1 MKSSL
6 QTFKKRYF
14 KYNLLKRQRDYFN
27 SIIRKLN
34 KEDQEILVKYCIE
47 QDNINMYCKTSPSAS
62 KIEHSIFYV
71 VPCYSGEGTHF
82 IVTVDTTKKYIHIY
96 QPLNDVQTK
105 PLHIPDTKMHTI
117 YTYEK
122 CKLFHDSKHKF
133 VTTVEPLFSST
144 YDIIFVGMHNH
155 KKEHIGNTIL
165 FCIHKKYF
173 WVADGYVSSLNI
185 KDTVVAYVSPLHPS
199 PYPIIFTKHHL
210 YVYCGTF
217 EIYPQTS
224 SSKRI
229 QNLVAKMQNNTPL
242 TTHEQTKLESF
253 YKEYECAH
261 RSEKNLKQVVICS
274 SVIGTQLYVAPDAEP
289 LSFTEWMTK
298 TYEPF
303 VLRNIKNNLH
313 PSKPQ
318 PSKTFW
324 SIQKYMG
331 YHTQKLKQNE
341 DMYNI
346 CSGKIGTNGKCKL
359 QKKTLKQIK
368 LLIESQQ
375 KKAYKNHLQLLQ

>member
-1 MKSSL
+1 MIVTL
-6 QTFKKRYF
+6 IQIQQELII
-14 KYNLLKRQRDYFN
+14 LLK
-27 SIIRKLN
+27 
-34 KEDQEILVKYCIE
+34 
-47 QDNINMYCKTSPSAS
+47 
-62 KIEHSIFYV
+62 
-71 VPCYSGEGTHF
+71 CYSSQYWQQMQSLSINF
-82 IVTVDTTKKYIHIY
+82 RVDLLIV
-96 QPLNDVQTK
+96 L
-105 PLHIPDTKMHTI
+105 LHVSGARQK
-117 YTYEK
+117 
-122 CKLFHDSKHKF
+122 
-133 VTTVEPLFSST
+133 
-144 YDIIFVGMHNH
+144 
-155 KKEHIGNTIL
+155 IGYMCYCL
-165 FCIHKKYF
+165 GLKQFWACIHKKYF

-229 QNLVAKMQNNTPL
+229 QYLVTKMQNNTPL
-242 TTHEQTKLESF
+242 TAHEQTKLESF

-313 PSKPQ
+313 PSKRQ
-318 PSKTFW
+318 ISKTFW

-346 CSGKIGTNGKCKL
+346 CSGKIGTNG
-359 QKKTLKQIK
+359 
-368 LLIESQQ
+368 
-375 KKAYKNHLQLLQ
+375 